1 MSLARCPACRARL
14 LDEAICPRCSCDL
27 SLVRRAEVQAQ
38 QWIAR
43 ALRAWAR
50 GDLAQARA
58 CASAALLLEPHPLAK
73 AVLQCLEPQQIG
85 PAPGAR
91 WPNELAD

>member
-27 SLVRRAEVQAQ
+27 SLVRRAEAQAQ
-38 QWIAR
+38 QWVAR
-43 ALRAWAR
+43 ALQAWAR

-58 CASAALLLEPHPLAK
+58 CACTALLLEQQPLAK
-73 AVLQCLEPQQIG
+73 AVLQCLEP
-85 PAPGAR
+85 PADCRPAGYYA
-91 WPNELAD
+91 P